1 MRDFLIAG
9 NWKMN
14 KTPDEAKSLVRGIL
28 ENLPKLNG
36 VLVAVCPPFPDL
48 GQVIELTK
56 DTPVA
61 VGGQNLYWEEKGAFT
76 GEVSGAM
83 LKAIGCKYV
92 LIGHSERRQYFGET
106 DETVRKRVLRAQA
119 DGLIPI
125 LCIGERLEERQKKTT
140 KAVVEIQLRGGLNSI
155 SISDP
160 DALVIAYE
168 PVWAI
173 GTGVTATPQQ
183 AQEVHK
189 FLRELLIDMYG
200 ENTGSKIKILYGGS
214 VTPEN
219 AGNLLSEPDID
230 GALVG
235 GASLKPEAFLG
246 IIKYAVETKK

>member
-1 MRDFLIAG
+1 MRSFLIAG

-14 KTPDEAKSLVRGIL
+14 KTPDEAKSLIQGIL
-28 ENLPKLNG
+28 EGLPKLNG
-36 VLVAVCPPFPDL
+36 VQVAVCPPFPDL
-48 GQVIELTK
+48 GYVIELTRN
-56 DTPVA
+56 TPIT
-61 VGGQNLYWEEKGAFT
+61 VGSQNLYWEEKGAFT
-76 GEVSGAM
+76 GEVSGGM
-83 LKAIGCKYV
+83 LKALGCNYV
-92 LIGHSERRQYFGET
+92 IIGHSERRQFFGEI
-106 DETVRKRVLRAQA
+106 DETVKKRILRAQT
-119 DGLIPI
+119 DGLLPI
-125 LCIGERLEERQKKTT
+125 VCIGERLDERQKKIT
-140 KAVVEIQLRGGLNSI
+140 KAVVEIQLRSGLESI
-155 SISDP
+155 SIPNP

-200 ENTGSKIKILYGGS
+200 ENTGTKIKILYGGS

-219 AGNLLSEPDID
+219 AGNLLCEPDID

-235 GASLKPEAFLG
+235 GASLKPESFLG